1 MLFCL
6 SVFRSSTTTGG
17 ARFFFIS
24 NKSFVIGSGDCVH
37 KKDWDR
43 LAATA
48 GAGWQRALLVCF
60 TFCTRC
66 ILYCLRSS
74 PFGPF
79 CPFAL
84 VAHRLSGARGAGRF
98 TGWLLGSLGVL

>member
-43 LAATA
+43 LTATA
-48 GAGWQRALLVCF
+48 GAGWQRALLVC
-60 TFCTRC
+60 
-66 ILYCLRSS
+66 LR
-74 PFGPF
+74 F
-79 CPFAL
+79 
-84 VAHRLSGARGAGRF
+84 V
-98 TGWLLGSLGVL
+98 LGVFFIVCALLPSAPFVPLRLWRTASQGRGGQGGLRDGC